1 MVRDRGSFIR
11 FCLSYS
17 VAASQGSCKA
27 SCVGDYREEKEMLPE
42 IKKILY
48 ATDLSKNSTFAFR
61 YAVKLAEALEAK
73 VAILYVLPTIDSAM
87 EVPVITQ
94 MGEERYYQLREERSK
109 EIIENIEKKLHDFSR
124 KELSNLEREADLVS
138 SILVHEGDAVDEIL
152 KTAERKDIDII
163 ILGAHGKGIISHT
176 FLGSVSEKVLR
187 RSRWP
192 VVVVTIPKGVTDSDL

>member
-1 MVRDRGSFIR
+1 
-11 FCLSYS
+11 
-17 VAASQGSCKA
+17 
-27 SCVGDYREEKEMLPE
+27 MLPE
-42 IKKILY
+42 IKRILY

-61 YAVKLAEALEAK
+61 YAVKLAQALDAK

-124 KELSNLEREADLVS
+124 KELSNLERETDLVS

-152 KTAERKDIDII
+152 KTAERQGSDII
-163 ILGAHGKGIISHT
+163 VLGAHGKGIISHT

-187 RSRWP
+187 RSRRP
-192 VVVVTIPKGVTDSDL
+192 VVVVPIPEGVTNSDL